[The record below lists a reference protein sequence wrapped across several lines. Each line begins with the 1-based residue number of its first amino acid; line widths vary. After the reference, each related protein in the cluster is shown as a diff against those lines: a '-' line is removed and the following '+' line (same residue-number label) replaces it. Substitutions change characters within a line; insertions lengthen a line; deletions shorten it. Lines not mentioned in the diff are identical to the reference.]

1 MFSRAEAAMK
11 DVSIEDIFTLDPE
24 EVLWEAKHKKS
35 LNLIHLCVL
44 LLPLAVN
51 SSLPCLA
58 SAYIHMAHSFNQ
70 PSAMEMLLASLQ
82 NDNKP
87 FVLCEMLERKR
98 TSESP
103 EEREAIDCKIKYASH
118 LMPLSL
124 STRASLC
131 RA

>member
-1 MFSRAEAAMK
+1 MK
-11 DVSIEDIFTLDPE
+11 DVAVEDIFTLDPE

-44 LLPLAVN
+44 FLPLL
-51 SSLPCLA
+51 STPRRLA
-58 SAYIHMAHSFNQ
+58 SLLLTPMPHSFNQ
-70 PSAMEMLLASLQ
+70 PSAMETLLASLQ

-118 LMPLSL
+118 LRPFAFPLARRC
-124 STRASLC
+124 T
-131 RA
+131 

>member
-1 MFSRAEAAMK
+1 MFSRAAAAMK
-11 DVSIEDIFTLDPE
+11 DVAIEDILTLDPE

-44 LLPLAVN
+44 LLLLPLL
-51 SSLPCLA
+51 STPRRLA
-58 SAYIHMAHSFNQ
+58 SLLSYAHPTHSFNQ
-70 PSAMEMLLASLQ
+70 PSAMETLLASLQ

-103 EEREAIDCKIKYASH
+103 EEREAIDCKIKYASR
-118 LMPLSL
+118 LMPLCL
-124 STRASLC
+124 SSRA
-131 RA
+131 